1 MNGIY
6 TDKENLKVVF
16 SYLIFN
22 VASINKKYG
31 SLSKFINDFELWG
44 ETNGKLYIL
53 AEMVEPHHHL
63 HDLIY
68 ENLKWIGFKEKE
80 DFVFGFEHLTKG
92 VKGHSPENINREIPE
107 LKNINWLGSYITHN
121 GNYVWYVDDIKK
133 NSFLSYQENIL
144 EGTPPKLYYQ
154 NLLTVYFKYLRNPLK
169 FKITKVDDHYV
180 YFKYFDSPYINGI
193 RRSTLERYK
202 KYT

>member
-92 VKGHSPENINREIPE
+92 VKGHGPENINREIPE

-180 YFKYFDSPYINGI
+180 YFSNLDNPFVNGI

>member
-31 SLSKFINDFELWG
+31 SLSKFINDFELRG

-92 VKGHSPENINREIPE
+92 VNGHSPENINREIPE

-133 NSFLSYQENIL
+133 
-144 EGTPPKLYYQ
+144 
-154 NLLTVYFKYLRNPLK
+154 
-169 FKITKVDDHYV
+169 
-180 YFKYFDSPYINGI
+180 
-193 RRSTLERYK
+193 TLF
-202 KYT
+202 

>member
-180 YFKYFDSPYINGI
+180 YFSNLDNPFVNGI

>member
-31 SLSKFINDFELWG
+31 SLSKFINDFELRG

-180 YFKYFDSPYINGI
+180 YFSNLDNPFVNGI

>member
-31 SLSKFINDFELWG
+31 SLSKFINDFELRG

-92 VKGHSPENINREIPE
+92 VNGHCSEYINREIPE

-180 YFKYFDSPYINGI
+180 YFSNLDNPFINGI